1 MQARAEPPRLG
12 AAPEDSPREH
22 LRHLTAWWSLLADL
36 SFSDLLLFVQG
47 RVASLA
53 ELPEN
58 FAADAVG
65 ASTGTSIGRN
75 AGPESKPADQMQ
87 NTGTIRTSQRLD
99 PDAEI
104 SVVGQIRPTTGRTL
118 YRDDHVGLCV
128 AASDRPLVAEAFAR
142 GVIVTGEGLRVP
154 GDRRARI
161 TAVPVTFDGVT
172 VAVMSSEVTP
182 RFVDIRDPGELE
194 RTYIATFSRLA
205 AMVAAGSFPY
215 RGTDVENEEA
225 PRVGDGLFIT
235 DETTR
240 IGFVSPNAVSALH
253 RVGVGGN
260 VQGRRVRDLDL
271 GPDVVGRA
279 MSGGIPI
286 VAEFEHQAVTVQMQA
301 LPLTDTPVRNALVL
315 LRDVTELRRRDRLL
329 ISKDATIREIHHRV
343 TNNLQTVSS
352 LLRIQ
357 ARRLES
363 REANRALDEAVRR
376 IRAIALVHQTLSSE
390 TTDDVDFCD
399 VAETLTETMRQSITF
414 PERPIDF
421 AVSCEAGM
429 LPSQTATA
437 LAVVLNELLQNAVD
451 HAFPKLWE
459 LEDRA
464 LAAVPSLDDSPIGS
478 VEVEITRPSP
488 DVLSMIVRDDGV
500 GISAD
505 YDPERSGGLGTSIV
519 RALCGA
525 DLGGTFDVR
534 RRNPGPGSEAL
545 VRIPQ
550 RDPASVI

>member
-1 MQARAEPPRLG
+1 MRASADRSRPAATEREPRR
-12 AAPEDSPREH
+12 DSPREH
-22 LRHLTAWWSLLADL
+22 LRRLMAWWSLLADL
-36 SFSDLLLFVQG
+36 SFSDLLLFVPG
-47 RVASLA
+47 SVASVDD
-53 ELPEN
+53 LPDDTDVPEPSGGTAPTGRSSRSGS
-58 FAADAVG
+58 AADDNG
-65 ASTGTSIGRN
+65 RTG
-75 AGPESKPADQMQ
+75 
-87 NTGTIRTSQRLD
+87 RTPRPWRRLG
-99 PDAEI
+99 PDAPLTVI
-104 SVVGQIRPTTGRTL
+104 GQVRPTTGRTL
-118 YRDDHVGLCV
+118 YRDDHIGLNV
-128 AASDRPLVAEAFAR
+128 AASERPLVSEAFAR

-172 VAVMSSEVTP
+172 IAVMSSEVTP
-182 RFVDIRDPGELE
+182 RFTDIRDPGELE
-194 RTYIATFSRLA
+194 RTYIATFGRLA
-205 AMVAAGSFPY
+205 RMVAAGSFPY
-215 RGTDVENEEA
+215 RGADITDEEA
-225 PRVGDGLFIT
+225 PRVGDGLFLT

-240 IGFVSPNAVSALH
+240 IGFATPNAVSALH
-253 RVGVGGN
+253 RIGVGGN

-279 MSGGIPI
+279 MSGGIP
-286 VAEFEHQAVTVQMQA
+286 VVDEVEHQSVTVQLQA
-301 LPLTDTPVRNALVL
+301 LPLTDAPVRNALVL

-376 IRAIALVHQTLSSE
+376 IRAIALVHQTLSTE

-421 AVSCEAGM
+421 SVSCEAGM
-429 LPSQTATA
+429 LRSQTATS

-451 HAFPKLWE
+451 HAFPQLWE
-459 LEDRA
+459 LDDEA
-464 LAAVPSLDDSPIGS
+464 LEAPGLDESPIGR
-478 VEVEITRPSP
+478 VEVEIRRPSP
-488 DVLSMIVRDDGV
+488 DVLSMAVRDDGV
-500 GISAD
+500 GIPAD
-505 YDPERSGGLGTSIV
+505 YDAQRSGGLGTSIV

-525 DLGGTFDVR
+525 DLGGTFEVR
-534 RRNPGPGSEAL
+534 RRTPLPGSEAE
-545 VRIPQ
+545 VQIPL
-550 RDPASVI
+550 RTSA